1 MFKSLSQ
8 TVERG
13 ILTWQVPLTI
23 HQSYGLPQSEE
34 ERQERDGRLGLGRP
48 PGGGEVVEVWR

>member
-48 PGGGEVVEVWR
+48 PGGGEVVEV